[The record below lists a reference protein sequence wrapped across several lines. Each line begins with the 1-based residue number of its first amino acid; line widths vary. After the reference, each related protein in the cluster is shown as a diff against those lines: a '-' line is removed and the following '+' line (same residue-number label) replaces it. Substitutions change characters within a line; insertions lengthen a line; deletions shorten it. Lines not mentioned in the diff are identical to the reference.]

1 MSRTF
6 IILSTDN
13 FLHNEYV
20 SPNVEY
26 RLVFIRDT
34 VYFCCNTEKISCTN
48 MNTSKFKR
56 ALREGIIVFTD

>member
-6 IILSTDN
+6 KVLSVDN
-13 FLHNEYV
+13 FLWNEYI
-20 SPNVEY
+20 STDVEY
-26 RLVFIRDT
+26 RLINIKDT
-34 VYFCCNTEKISCTN
+34 VYFCRNTSEVSCSY